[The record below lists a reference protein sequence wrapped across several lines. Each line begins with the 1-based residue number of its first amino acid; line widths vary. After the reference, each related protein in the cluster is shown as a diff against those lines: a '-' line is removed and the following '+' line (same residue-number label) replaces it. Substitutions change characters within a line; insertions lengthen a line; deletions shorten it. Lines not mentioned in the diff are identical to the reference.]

1 MSALNKIKLFKGNK
15 KQGAADFKPITA
27 QISLWDSSSQ
37 SHIKPQNNQI
47 KSNRPNNKPKC
58 IINDFKDQK
67 QIDLSFE
74 EEIDIESIYKENSIL
89 DQNKLQKWSK
99 QTKHHRRKPSEFD
112 EEGKENLSSEGNEHD
127 FWDNSKTAN
136 QPKIQ
141 QEKFNDLNKKFSRN
155 FENQTDVIYKTGK
168 QAESRNTL
176 QNGDFVNNKFTYLN
190 LQDNGNKQNYQLNMR
205 RTQAHNSKI
214 PHINRSR
221 NRSRKYES
229 EEENNQEVATSN
241 ILSDK
246 LRESLSTLNL
256 NQQASK
262 RYAKNL
268 KNMEKDLNQEN
279 LKPKCEAKEKLPSES
294 KIPKPCKA
302 SQDKKIVNNKI
313 LGNIIKNNIN
323 ELTSKIELKNSKIQ
337 ERECNYNKENCID
350 NEKIGWVDQGI
361 EIYNLNQYWSAANI
375 NAFGSQNFTL
385 PKNMILCKNRSRE
398 LSGFGSPTLRKVD
411 LQKEKSK
418 DAFDSIMTKHGL
430 LKDLNNLNSFNEF
443 WKQSPLRH
451 QRSLDYWYKS
461 INSTLYP
468 GMQEVMQMKTWTEH
482 QINFNSNKEFI
493 SSPNS
498 IMSQFSPNGLNRIQR
513 YEWENGD
520 ENQPGYSFPF
530 QRRARSA
537 SPPKDPN
544 VNAKLRQ
551 AFLRDFRENN
561 TSAVDDLLEDQV
573 MGLQDPLRSQNSIHS
588 RMGSGNLKSRKPI
601 IANTNLFFIGGSTG
615 IISNRNSLGE
625 DRNLISSDKMKVLS
639 KAINHYLNGEYDKIM
654 DQDEINPDDINIA
667 NDIWK

>member
-1 MSALNKIKLFKGNK
+1 MWVLNKIKLIKGNK
-15 KQGAADFKPITA
+15 KQGVSDFKPITA
-27 QISLWDSSSQ
+27 HISLWDNSPL
-37 SHIKPQNNQI
+37 SHIKPQNNQT
-47 KSNRPNNKPKC
+47 KSNRPNYKPKC
-58 IINDFKDQK
+58 IINEITDHK

-74 EEIDIESIYKENSIL
+74 EEIDIENIYKENTIL

-99 QTKHHRRKPSEFD
+99 QKKHHRRKPSEFD

-127 FWDNSKTAN
+127 LYDNAKTAN

-155 FENQTDVIYKTGK
+155 FENHNEVIYKTGK
-168 QAESRNTL
+168 QTDSRNTL
-176 QNGDFVNNKFTYLN
+176 QNGDFVNNRFTYLN
-190 LQDNGNKQNYQLNMR
+190 LNDNCGKHNNQINTR
-205 RTQAHNSKI
+205 RSQAHNSKI

-221 NRSRKYES
+221 NRSRQYES
-229 EEENNQEVATSN
+229 EEESNQEVATSN

-246 LRESLSTLNL
+246 LRESLTTLNL

-268 KNMEKDLNQEN
+268 KNMEKDLNQDQIKQKTEI
-279 LKPKCEAKEKLPSES
+279 KEKLISDS
-294 KIPKPCKA
+294 KIPRPNKA
-302 SQDKKIVNNKI
+302 SQDKKTVNNKI

-323 ELTSKIELKNSKIQ
+323 ELTSKNVLKNAKIQ
-337 ERECNYNKENCID
+337 DSWNKENYME
-350 NEKIGWVDQGI
+350 NEKTSWNDQGI
-361 EIYNLNQYWSAANI
+361 EIYNLNQYWSAANL

-411 LQKEKSK
+411 LEKEKSK
-418 DAFDSIMTKHGL
+418 DAFDNIMTKHGL

-443 WKQSPLRH
+443 CKQSPLRH

-461 INSTLYP
+461 TNSTLYP
-468 GMQEVMQMKTWTEH
+468 GMQEMMHMKTWTEH

-498 IMSQFSPNGLNRIQR
+498 ITSQFSPNGINRIQR
-513 YEWENGD
+513 YGWENGE

-588 RMGSGNLKSRKPI
+588 RIGSGNLKSRKPI
-601 IANTNLFFIGGSTG
+601 IANANLFFIGGNTG

-654 DQDEINPDDINIA
+654 DQDEVNPEDINIE